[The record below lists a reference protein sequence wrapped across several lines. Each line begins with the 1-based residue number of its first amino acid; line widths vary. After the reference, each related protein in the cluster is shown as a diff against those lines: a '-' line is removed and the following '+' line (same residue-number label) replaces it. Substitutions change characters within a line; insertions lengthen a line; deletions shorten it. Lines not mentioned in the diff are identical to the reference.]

1 MEIPCDQ
8 PFGLFS
14 RHTCR
19 VDEKHIESNTED
31 DDDEDIVSKK
41 LASETSSLRT
51 RRIYEMQHIYNLKT
65 RFLCRFR
72 KITRRHT
79 S

>member
-19 VDEKHIESNTED
+19 VDEKPHESNTD
-31 DDDEDIVSKK
+31 DDDEEDIVSKK
-41 LASETSSLRT
+41 LVNESSSLRT
-51 RRIYEMQHIYNLKT
+51 SMANKT
-65 RFLCRFR
+65 MYW
-72 KITRRHT
+72 KD
-79 S
+79 